1 MANDLKDQIFDY
13 LVKDELLNYT
23 DYDIETIK
31 NETEIAELGLDSLD
45 MIETII
51 GAEEKYNIEI
61 QDDDFEHVKTVGELV
76 EVIYNNM
83 RRKNE
88 DN

>member
-1 MANDLKDQIFDY
+1 MGNDLKDQIFDY

-45 MIETII
+45 MIEAIM
-51 GAEEKYNIEI
+51 GAEEKYDIEI
-61 QDDDFEHVKTVGELV
+61 HDDDFKHVKTVGELV
-76 EVIYNNM
+76 EVIYNCM
-83 RRKNE
+83 GV
-88 DN
+88 

>member
-45 MIETII
+45 MMGTIM
-51 GAEEKYNIEI
+51 GAEEKYYIEI
-61 QDDDFEHVKTVGELV
+61 QDDEYEHVKTVGELV

-83 RRKNE
+83 GV
-88 DN
+88 

>member
-51 GAEEKYNIEI
+51 GAEEKYDIEI
-61 QDDDFEHVKTVGELV
+61 HDDDFKHVKTVGELV
-76 EVIYNNM
+76 EVIYNCM
-83 RRKNE
+83 GV
-88 DN
+88 

>member
-13 LVKDELLNYT
+13 LVKEELLNYT
-23 DYDIETIK
+23 DYDVETIK
-31 NETEIAELGLDSLD
+31 LETEIAELGLDSLD
-45 MIETII
+45 MMETIM

-83 RRKNE
+83 RV
-88 DN
+88 

>member
-61 QDDDFEHVKTVGELV
+61 HDDDFEHVKTVGELV

-83 RRKNE
+83 RV
-88 DN
+88 

>member
-51 GAEEKYNIEI
+51 GAEEKYDIEI
-61 QDDDFEHVKTVGELV
+61 HDDDFEHVKTVGELV
-76 EVIYNNM
+76 EVIYNCM
-83 RRKNE
+83 
-88 DN
+88 DI

>member
-61 QDDDFEHVKTVGELV
+61 HDDEFKHVKTVGELV

-83 RRKNE
+83 GV
-88 DN
+88 

>member
-45 MIETII
+45 MMETIM

-83 RRKNE
+83 RV
-88 DN
+88 

>member
-51 GAEEKYNIEI
+51 GTEEKYNIEI

-83 RRKNE
+83 RV
-88 DN
+88 

>member
-45 MIETII
+45 MIEAIM
-51 GAEEKYNIEI
+51 GAEEKYDIEI
-61 QDDDFEHVKTVGELV
+61 HDDDFKHVKTVGELV
-76 EVIYNNM
+76 EVIYNCM
-83 RRKNE
+83 GV
-88 DN
+88 

>member
-76 EVIYNNM
+76 EVIYNCM
-83 RRKNE
+83 
-88 DN
+88 DI